1 MDLNELKIFL
11 EVYRTGT
18 ISSAAEKLNTVQ
30 SNVTAR
36 LKKLED
42 ELNVSLFYRKSRG
55 VEITSDGKRLLP
67 YAKKIMSAAAEIN
80 TEFKL
85 KPMWKGEVR
94 IGLTDTTF
102 AECLPTAMA
111 AYKKKYPQVELTI
124 KTDASSALV
133 DDIIG
138 YRLDGAFTGSV
149 GGNENIESVH
159 ICKIPAVLGGTKKE
173 IESPSA
179 MIVFKKGCS
188 YRDVAE
194 KWALSSGKQNV
205 KIIELSTL
213 DGILGCVNAG
223 LGITCL
229 PEKIMRRYNV
239 PFREME
245 EDFSLVETNYIYRRD
260 IKPSAAADA
269 FAALLRKNFLT
280 ETG

>member
-1 MDLNELKIFL
+1 
-11 EVYRTGT
+11 
-18 ISSAAEKLNTVQ
+18 
-30 SNVTAR
+30 
-36 LKKLED
+36 
-42 ELNVSLFYRKSRG
+42 
-55 VEITSDGKRLLP
+55 
-67 YAKKIMSAAAEIN
+67 
-80 TEFKL
+80 
-85 KPMWKGEVR
+85 
-94 IGLTDTTF
+94 
-102 AECLPTAMA
+102 
-111 AYKKKYPQVELTI
+111 
-124 KTDASSALV
+124 
-133 DDIIG
+133 
-138 YRLDGAFTGSV
+138 
-149 GGNENIESVH
+149 
-159 ICKIPAVLGGTKKE
+159 
-173 IESPSA
+173 